1 MNHSGESV
9 GKLARFCKIPANEIL
24 VVHDELDLPPGV
36 ARLKFGGGAGG
47 HNGIADVIEK
57 LGTPDFLRLRLG
69 IGRPA
74 TSAQVVSFVLKKAPA
89 AEQMLLDEAIRA
101 ALAQLEDIVHGRV
114 QQAMN
119 ALHSHTSS

>member
-1 MNHSGESV
+1 M
-9 GKLARFCKIPANEIL
+9 L

-74 TSAQVVSFVLKKAPA
+74 SSAQVVSFVLKKAPM
-89 AEQMLLDEAIRA
+89 AEQALLDEAIRA
-101 ALAQLEDIVHGRV
+101 ALAYIEDIVHGRV

-119 ALHSHTSS
+119 ALHSHASS